1 MNRPMYNQSLNQ
13 SMSSQNMSN
22 SSMNVRPV
30 LSNYLNDK
38 TQLTTR
44 RQPPSNMVR
53 LWTRLSEKISL
64 DDFSQSWNYDFKQFL
79 TLKLSSHSGQIR
91 CRVSTVRHLIAKIP
105 PCREWINRCPST
117 WITWTECLQIRHPCT
132 QILIISKMSLWWIEW
147 IIATEWQATRYKLP
161 NFFNK
166 NSLVWISELYK
177 IILNL
182 SKICRP
188 VWTIWIEIWPWWI
201 KLIVWIQCT
210 RNR

>member
-1 MNRPMYNQSLNQ
+1 
-13 SMSSQNMSN
+13 
-22 SSMNVRPV
+22 MNVRPV

-53 LWTRLSEKISL
+53 SSSRLSEKIFL
-64 DDFSQSWNYDFKQFL
+64 DDFFNSRNYDFKQLL
-79 TLKLSSHSGQIR
+79 TFTLSSLSGQIR
-91 CRVSTVRHLIAKIP
+91 CRVSTVRHLIARIQRCP
-105 PCREWINRCPST
+105 GWINRCPSI
-117 WITWTECLQIRHPCT
+117 WITWTECLRSRDLCT

-147 IIATEWQATRYKLP
+147 IIATEWQATRYNLP
-161 NFFNK
+161 HLLIK
-166 NSLVWISELYK
+166 NSSGWISELYK
-177 IILNL
+177 IIFNL

-210 RNR
+210 RNRW